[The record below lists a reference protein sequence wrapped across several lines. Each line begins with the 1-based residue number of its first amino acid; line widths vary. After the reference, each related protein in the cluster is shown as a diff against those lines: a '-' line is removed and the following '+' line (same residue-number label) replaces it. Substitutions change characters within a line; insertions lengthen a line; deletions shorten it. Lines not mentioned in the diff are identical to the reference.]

1 LCRTVCVRK
10 MEMDFEK
17 ENTTMAKTYTAEQT
31 RLYDQA
37 LAELAELPLPNPDDV
52 QRAADAWL
60 NGLVEG
66 KPVPL
71 DLYTRWALGAFEEEE
86 EFGIQ
91 EREVPKHIAE
101 AFAIRTYG
109 DLISFGGDADPEE
122 AEREVERIRA
132 SMPLRCFI
140 SSKLWPSF
148 ASRFICMD
156 LNK

>member
-1 LCRTVCVRK
+1 
-10 MEMDFEK
+10 
-17 ENTTMAKTYTAEQT
+17 MAKTYTAEQQ
-31 RLYDQA
+31 RLYNLA
-37 LAELAELPLPNPDDV
+37 LAEIAEIPIPDADDV

-60 NGLVEG
+60 NGILEG
-66 KPVPL
+66 KPVKL
-71 DLYTRWALGAFEEEE
+71 DLYTRWALGSWEEED
-86 EFGIQ
+86 FGIQ

-109 DLISFGGDADPEE
+109 DLISFDGSDPEE